1 MEIFRRGKKGAVR
14 VIIKA
19 CTLTKNTVKSKRE
32 GDMSGMPSLET
43 RRQSERFFLVG
54 EMRLRRKA
62 IIVKQRI
69 LWCK

>member
-14 VIIKA
+14 VINEA

-32 GDMSGMPSLET
+32 GDMSGMPSSEI
-43 RRQSERFFLVG
+43 RRQGERFFLVG